1 MAASTKIDQNLID
14 GMTAD
19 SKHNSQLAQ
28 QISEAPDASEG
39 LENRALRD
47 TLGQFAT
54 GVTVITTLD
63 QRDQPV
69 GMTVNSFNSVSL
81 EPALVLWSI
90 DKTALGYSA
99 FTGCKYF
106 SVHVL
111 KADQQ
116 HISNLFAGRG
126 ADKFGQVHWRAGS
139 HNLPQL
145 SDCAALFHCR
155 LSQRIDGGDHTIMLG
170 EVLEFSA
177 NGGEPLLFH
186 RGRYR
191 ALAGD

>member
-1 MAASTKIDQNLID
+1 MAASSNFAQKLND
-14 GMTAD
+14 GMSTD
-19 SKHNSQLAQ
+19 STQALSPTAQ
-28 QISEAPDASEG
+28 QS
-39 LENRALRD
+39 RALRD

-54 GVTVITTLD
+54 GVTVVTT
-63 QRDQPV
+63 RDAAGQPV

-81 EPALVLWSI
+81 DPALVLWSI
-90 DKTALGYSA
+90 DKQSLGYKA
-99 FTGCKYF
+99 FTGREHF
-106 SVHVL
+106 AVHVL

-126 ADKFGQVHWRAGS
+126 ADKFGQVHWHAGP
-139 HNLPQL
+139 NDIPQL
-145 SDCAALFHCR
+145 DDCAAYFHCR
-155 LSQRIDGGDHTIMLG
+155 LAQCIDGGDHTILLG
-170 EVLEFSA
+170 EVLEFTA

>member
-1 MAASTKIDQNLID
+1 MAAKMKFAQKMND
-14 GMTAD
+14 GMTTD
-19 SKHNSQLAQ
+19 SSPTIPSPAEQ
-28 QISEAPDASEG
+28 S
-39 LENRALRD
+39 RALRD

-54 GVTVITTLD
+54 GVTVVTC
-63 QRDQPV
+63 RDAAGQPV

-81 EPALVLWSI
+81 DPALVLWSI
-90 DKTALGYSA
+90 DRQALGYDA
-99 FTGCKYF
+99 FTRGGHF
-106 SVHVL
+106 AVHVL

-126 ADKFGQVHWRAGS
+126 ADKFGQVHWHAGPDQVP
-139 HNLPQL
+139 LL
-145 SDCAALFHCR
+145 EDCAARFHCR
-155 LSQRIDGGDHTIMLG
+155 LAQCVEGGDHTILLG

-177 NGGEPLLFH
+177 DGGEPLVFH